1 MPIMSGR
8 RKWTYEAFKEA
19 MDVIENID
27 VTLRKASSLWN
38 ISLNSLL
45 NILNDKT

>member
-1 MPIMSGR
+1 MPTMSER

-19 MDVIENID
+19 MDAIENIN
-27 VTLRKASSLWN
+27 VTLRKASRLWN
-38 ISLNSLL
+38 IPLNSLF

>member
-1 MPIMSGR
+1 MPTMSER

-19 MDVIENID
+19 MDEIKNIN
-27 VTLRKASSLWN
+27 VTLRKASRLWN
-38 ISLNSLL
+38 IPLNSLF